1 MARARGRSGDR
12 VIARDRVIGKAL
24 PRINADDRGSAKAKP
39 FRRRFTLIAADQE
52 KSKNLHRRGAEKS
65 GEEILIADSH

>member
-52 KSKNLHRRGAEKS
+52 KSKTFTAEARRKAGRKS
-65 GEEILIADSH
+65 DH